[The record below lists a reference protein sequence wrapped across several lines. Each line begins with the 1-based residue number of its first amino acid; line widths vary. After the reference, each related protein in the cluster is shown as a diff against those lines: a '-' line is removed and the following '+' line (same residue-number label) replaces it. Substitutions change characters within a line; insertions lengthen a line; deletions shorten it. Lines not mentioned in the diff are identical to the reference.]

1 MGESIIIGDTPEA
14 KAAREAKRARLR
26 QMVTIGC
33 TLVKQRDTF
42 VGKLSKR
49 EISLQHTIEASARR
63 YRDGVIEMLFEHP
76 ELRDMVH
83 HHDFTRLRDAFPLPW
98 PTGIKNR

>member
-14 KAAREAKRARLR
+14 KAARESKRARLH
-26 QMVTIGC
+26 QMVTVGC

-49 EISLQHTIEASARR
+49 AR
-63 YRDGVIEMLFEHP
+63 HP
-76 ELRDMVH
+76 
-83 HHDFTRLRDAFPLPW
+83 
-98 PTGIKNR
+98 I